1 MKRVLL
7 RNMIRITLGLIIIA
21 SSSCVNLK
29 KVQLMQEKSIT
40 DYSQEI
46 INAQRD
52 AYKINFGDHLYIK
65 IFSTDAQTSRFF
77 QSDFPELMNQSYIYL
92 NSYKIDEEG
101 YVNYS
106 FVGKIMVK
114 GLTINEAQK
123 KIEESLQEYFKDVK
137 VYAKLVNF
145 NISLL
150 GEVNSPGTF
159 TIDRD
164 EITILQALG
173 MAGGITDFGAAEK
186 VVLVRKSPNG
196 STVKYLDLTDNG
208 VLESEHLF
216 LMPDDVI
223 YVAPRGS
230 KSFVFEKFPYGLIFG
245 ILGIGLS
252 IYAIATD

>member
-7 RNMIRITLGLIIIA
+7 QNLIRITLGLIIIA

-77 QSDFPELMNQSYIYL
+77 KSDFPDIMTNSYVYL
-92 NSYKIDEEG
+92 NSYKVDEEG
-101 YVNYS
+101 FVNYS
-106 FVGKIMVK
+106 FVGKIKVK

-123 KIEESLQEYFKDVK
+123 AIEESLQEYFKDVN

-145 NISLL
+145 NITVL
-150 GEVNSPGTF
+150 GEVNSQGTY
-159 TIDRD
+159 TVDQE

-173 MAGGITDFGAAEK
+173 LAGGFTDFGHAEK

-196 STVKYLDLTDNG
+196 STVKYIDLTDNG
-208 VLESEHLF
+208 VLQAEHLF

-230 KSFVFEKFPYGLIFG
+230 KSFVFDKFPYGLFFG
-245 ILGIGLS
+245 IISMALS
-252 IYAIATD
+252 IYAITTD